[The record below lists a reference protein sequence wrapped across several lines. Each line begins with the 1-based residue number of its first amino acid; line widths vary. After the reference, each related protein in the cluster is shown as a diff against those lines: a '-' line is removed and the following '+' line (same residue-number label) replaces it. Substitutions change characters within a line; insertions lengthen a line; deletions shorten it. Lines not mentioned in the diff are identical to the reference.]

1 MSVFTLTLCLCVYD
15 AMEVCV
21 NIRVYYAFSLATND
35 QRTYF
40 KSVGFLTS
48 YDKEEVADIISPPS
62 ERINDHKMK
71 ELSCTTAHR
80 GGLGWR
86 PTERAHGRFFP
97 LSVPLSSGIVGTHE
111 LLLTV
116 GSSL

>member
-1 MSVFTLTLCLCVYD
+1 M
-15 AMEVCV
+15 CV
-21 NIRVYYAFSLATND
+21 NIGVYYVFSLATND

-48 YDKEEVADIISPPS
+48 YDNEEVADIISPPS
-62 ERINDHKMK
+62 ERINDHEMK
-71 ELSCTTAHR
+71 ELSCTTARR
-80 GGLGWR
+80 GGLDGGPR
-86 PTERAHGRFFP
+86 GEPTDVSSP
-97 LSVPLSSGIVGTHE
+97 LSAPLSSGIVGTHE